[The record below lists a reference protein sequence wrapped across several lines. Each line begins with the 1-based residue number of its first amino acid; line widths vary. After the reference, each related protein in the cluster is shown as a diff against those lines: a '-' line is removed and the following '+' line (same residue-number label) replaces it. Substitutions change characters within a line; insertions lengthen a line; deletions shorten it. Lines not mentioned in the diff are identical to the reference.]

1 MRNPAQ
7 RKCFLHIY
15 LPRDMFFEWGR
26 EREVEATI
34 STLKSSNNPASAI
47 GFEYHHASSGGRR
60 ARKCCLNPT
69 VVSQPWTAGLGERR
83 CHSHRLLV
91 IHYTWVPSVS
101 HLSFLGAVYLDELD
115 FQTSED
121 CFLFTDL
128 FDMLSGMFVLDA
140 ASNALINQTL
150 LPWKEDD
157 LNIWSA
163 NLTYNH
169 AESLTAFEIPKL
181 ILHSRKTF
189 SFYKKTVPSST
200 MWLLQVIM
208 ATKKRTSSLPKTG
221 TVNLYESK
229 VAEHATP
236 NYGSLA

>member
-1 MRNPAQ
+1 MN
-7 RKCFLHIY
+7 
-15 LPRDMFFEWGR
+15 WG
-26 EREVEATI
+26 
-34 STLKSSNNPASAI
+34 
-47 GFEYHHASSGGRR
+47 
-60 ARKCCLNPT
+60 
-69 VVSQPWTAGLGERR
+69 AGKAG

-91 IHYTWVPSVS
+91 IHYTWVPSVN

-121 CFLFTDL
+121 YFLLTDL

-189 SFYKKTVPSST
+189 SF
-200 MWLLQVIM
+200 
-208 ATKKRTSSLPKTG
+208 
-221 TVNLYESK
+221 
-229 VAEHATP
+229 
-236 NYGSLA
+236 